1 MKITTKFFSLL
12 TLCLTVI
19 LSTGLSAKAMNE
31 IDAAIEN
38 SLKRFTEE
46 VQGGDSY
53 LEGARGVLVIPRM
66 WKAGVLIG
74 FEFGEGALIVDGIKV
89 QYYKALTTSLGL
101 QVGVGSKDL
110 IMLFF
115 DDTAMDNFL
124 YSSGWEVGVDGAVA
138 LWTMGVAG
146 AADTITIKDPIIG
159 FVFGQKGLLAGVSI
173 EGTKFTKIWPDTG
186 TCTYTGTGTEIDH
199 DQEEIET
206 FNERLAD

>member
-1 MKITTKFFSLL
+1 MKITGKFFSLV
-12 TLCLTVI
+12 TLCLTLI
-19 LSTGLSAKAMNE
+19 LSTELSAKSMNE
-31 IDAAIEN
+31 IDAAIES
-38 SLKRFTEE
+38 SLTRFTEE
-46 VQGGDSY
+46 IQGGDSY

-66 WKAGVLIG
+66 WKAGVVLG
-74 FEFGEGALIVDGIKV
+74 FEFGEGALIVDGVKV
-89 QYYKALTTSLGL
+89 QYYKALTTSLGI

-110 IMLFF
+110 IILFF

-138 LWTMGVAG
+138 LWTMGAAG

-159 FVFGQKGLLAGVSI
+159 FVFGQKGLLAGISI

-186 TCTYTGTGTEIDH
+186 TNTGTEIDH

>member
-1 MKITTKFFSLL
+1 MKITTKFFLLL
-12 TLCLTVI
+12 TLSLTII
-19 LSTGLSAKAMNE
+19 LSPELNAKAMNE

-38 SLKRFTEE
+38 SLNRFTEE
-46 VQGGDSY
+46 IQGGDTY
-53 LEGARGVLVIPRM
+53 LDGARGVLVIPRM

-89 QYYKALTTSLGL
+89 QYYKALTTSLGI

-110 IMLFF
+110 IILFF

-138 LWTMGVAG
+138 LFTIGAAG

-159 FVFGQKGLLAGVSI
+159 FVFGQKGLLAGISI

-186 TCTYTGTGTEIDH
+186 TDTEIDH

>member
-1 MKITTKFFSLL
+1 MKITTKFFLLL
-12 TLCLTVI
+12 TLSLTII
-19 LSTGLSAKAMNE
+19 LSPELNAKAMNE
-31 IDAAIEN
+31 IDSAIEN

-46 VQGGDSY
+46 IQGGDAY

-74 FEFGEGALIVDGIKV
+74 FEFGEGALIVDDIKV
-89 QYYKALTTSLGL
+89 QYYKALTTSLGI

-110 IMLFF
+110 IILFF

-138 LWTMGVAG
+138 LFTIGAAG
-146 AADTITIKDPIIG
+146 ASDTITIKDPIIG
-159 FVFGQKGLLAGVSI
+159 FVFGQKGLIAGVSI

-186 TCTYTGTGTEIDH
+186 TEIDQ

-206 FNERLAD
+206 FNERLTD

>member
-1 MKITTKFFSLL
+1 MKITVKFFSLL
-12 TLCLTVI
+12 ILCLTVI

-38 SLKRFTEE
+38 SLNRFTEE
-46 VQGGDSY
+46 IQGGDTY
-53 LEGARGVLVIPRM
+53 LDGARGVLVIPRM

-89 QYYKALTTSLGL
+89 QYYKALTTSLGI
-101 QVGVGSKDL
+101 QVGIGSKDL
-110 IMLFF
+110 IILFF

-138 LWTMGVAG
+138 LFTIGAAG

-186 TCTYTGTGTEIDH
+186 TEIDQ
-199 DQEEIET
+199 DQEDIET
-206 FNERLAD
+206 FNERLTD

>member
-74 FEFGEGALIVDGIKV
+74 FEYGEGALIVDGIKV

-186 TCTYTGTGTEIDH
+186 TDTATEIDH

>member
-1 MKITTKFFSLL
+1 MKVPTKFFLLL
-12 TLCLTVI
+12 TLSLTIV
-19 LSTGLSAKAMNE
+19 LSSGLNAKAMNE
-31 IDAAIEN
+31 IDSAIEN
-38 SLKRFTEE
+38 SLNRFADEI
-46 VQGGDSY
+46 QGGDAY

-66 WKAGVLIG
+66 WKAGVLLG

-89 QYYKALTTSLGL
+89 QYYKALTTSLGI
-101 QVGVGSKDL
+101 QVGVGFKDL
-110 IMLFF
+110 IILFF

-138 LWTMGVAG
+138 LFTRGIAG
-146 AADTITIKDPIIG
+146 AADTITFKDPIIG

-186 TCTYTGTGTEIDH
+186 TEIDQ

-206 FNERLAD
+206 FNERIID